1 MIAAAKSLYVF
12 AIYLLILG
20 VLLIITPNTLLSM
33 FQIAETTEVWIR
45 IAGVLTFSVGIYYF
59 YMAPQNNTV
68 FMALTAYVRASI
80 IIWFTLFVLMDWV
93 SPQLILFGI
102 VDLLGA
108 LWTFMALRKA

>member
-1 MIAAAKSLYVF
+1 MTAAAKSLYVF